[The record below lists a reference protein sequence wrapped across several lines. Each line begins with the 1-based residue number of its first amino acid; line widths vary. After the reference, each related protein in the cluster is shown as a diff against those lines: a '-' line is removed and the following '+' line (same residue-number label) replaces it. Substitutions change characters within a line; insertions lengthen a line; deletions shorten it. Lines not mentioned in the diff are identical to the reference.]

1 MSGEKRA
8 AAASFGSSQLVKRQ
22 RSGSEL
28 NGSALT
34 KANGGALIQGVSGS
48 VKVSGVLRQS

>member
-8 AAASFGSSQLVKRQ
+8 AADSFGSSQLVKRQ
-22 RSGSEL
+22 RSGAEL

-34 KANGGALIQGVSGS
+34 KANGGALIQGVSS
-48 VKVSGVLRQS
+48 ESLSR